1 MWWWGWV
8 VSGEELRI
16 IPSVLA
22 QVHCWGWWCHWPRQ
36 GPRRKCT
43 GNPVQRWRAA
53 IRWLAIQI
61 WRGGRRWSGDDEL
74 ESLHIVLIDEKVQ
87 ENTCR
92 VESWGW
98 GGRWGKCCQS
108 SGRRMGTGSQCLE
121 ALRAEENDWTV
132 VSVHSLHDAV
142 HITKQI
148 YRPLNSPRA
157 SWAPGPFPISLV
169 NCERLEAVSRST
181 KVIVKGWW
189 WPVCSLGVHGVS
201 RCVPRTALN
210 QVQKYAPGERKQTQ
224 LPGIWIS

>member
-1 MWWWGWV
+1 MQSFNNRLLAFWRLTQGSSWSSHHPFSCYTYWHLYSPFCPY
-8 VSGEELRI
+8 SG
-16 IPSVLA
+16 S
-22 QVHCWGWWCHWPRQ
+22 
-36 GPRRKCT
+36 
-43 GNPVQRWRAA
+43 VQRFTVASRS
-53 IRWLAIQI
+53 I